1 MLDDENFLQNNLF
14 NDLVAKIKKEMMPCD
29 RHLKFSG
36 EFFSEGK
43 YSGGGNLYATFK
55 RVQKRF
61 VKSKQIVEKLKL
73 KC

>member
-14 NDLVAKIKKEMMPCD
+14 NDLVAKIKNEMMPCD

-55 RVQKRF
+55 RV
-61 VKSKQIVEKLKL
+61 
-73 KC
+73 